1 MSQPR
6 IPDPATR
13 ERSVVKLHDLSQ
25 RMDQHIA
32 DLEWLNQRL
41 ETENQLRLQQVRQF
55 AKQQYQ

>member
-1 MSQPR
+1 
-6 IPDPATR
+6 
-13 ERSVVKLHDLSQ
+13 
-25 RMDQHIA
+25 MDQHIA